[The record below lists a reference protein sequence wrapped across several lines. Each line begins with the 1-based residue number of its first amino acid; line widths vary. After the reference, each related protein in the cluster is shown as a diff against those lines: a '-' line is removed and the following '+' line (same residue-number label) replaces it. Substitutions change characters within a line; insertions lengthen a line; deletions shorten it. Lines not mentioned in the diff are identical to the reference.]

1 MAAKAPQPGDATLDE
16 SGYIQMTKYAT
27 QEQMVQFIERVI
39 TSFGYQALPSTTLE
53 DLARKHIKIPD
64 SFQALLQDLAAET
77 AQPPPPT
84 GSTAPSAP
92 HAPSEAAGK
101 PPSSAASSAPCGP
114 GPDAGQALRP
124 GASSAPSSSSAQSA
138 EISLG
143 GLTAEN
149 REPSGTLLLV
159 SPPWSLFRSRDFQ
172 LVVRNPGNPE
182 VGLLIFTSTDRS
194 EVVAVAQAIYAQLGP
209 SVQSLAEPSF
219 YQALQGNPA
228 LLRRLATNAADVAT
242 ELCIPTAPSEEV
254 HPEEEHGEC
263 PICFD
268 EIHPGEAAM
277 RCAGQGGVHHYFHAR
292 CLQSWMA
299 ACREGREAT
308 CPVCRG
314 QLQINGHRLQDFLNG
329 EASSSLSQD
338 DRTYLQNIADGLR
351 GKNRWQQMN
360 KLEKAAYAGGIL
372 AAAGWGFMLGYNESN
387 HRATRY
393 LALDVLPQEHRFA
406 QGIGWLVGVL
416 AWYVRKNMQEKEER
430 DRQQRSQEGRRS

>member
-1 MAAKAPQPGDATLDE
+1 M
-16 SGYIQMTKYAT
+16 
-27 QEQMVQFIERVI
+27 
-39 TSFGYQALPSTTLE
+39 
-53 DLARKHIKIPD
+53 
-64 SFQALLQDLAAET
+64 
-77 AQPPPPT
+77 
-84 GSTAPSAP
+84 
-92 HAPSEAAGK
+92 
-101 PPSSAASSAPCGP
+101 
-114 GPDAGQALRP
+114 
-124 GASSAPSSSSAQSA
+124 
-138 EISLG
+138 
-143 GLTAEN
+143 
-149 REPSGTLLLV
+149 